1 MRDLPKCKLCGAS
14 AHRQQGPFAHMVEHE
29 LAQSLQHMCPLEM
42 VPMSEDEWCALMA
55 PPAVTD
61 AMVERADCEIERR
74 VGTNNHLDWHDVRA
88 VLEAA
93 LKE

>member
-1 MRDLPKCKLCGAS
+1 MSDLPKCKLCGGGVRNFPALNGETWAIHDGLERDYCS
-14 AHRQQGPFAHMVEHE
+14 LEHVRM
-29 LAQSLQHMCPLEM
+29 LP
-42 VPMSEDEWCALMA
+42 DEWRALMG

-61 AMVERADCEIERR
+61 AMVERGAVAVSGNSWRWPED
-74 VGTNNHLDWHDVRA
+74 LARA